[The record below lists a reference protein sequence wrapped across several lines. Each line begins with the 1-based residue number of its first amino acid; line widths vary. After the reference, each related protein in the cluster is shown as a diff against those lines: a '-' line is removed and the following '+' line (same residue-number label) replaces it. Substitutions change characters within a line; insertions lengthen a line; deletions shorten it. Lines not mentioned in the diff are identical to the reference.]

1 MEITNI
7 FQQAENLLPIFSTL
21 LAIGLGLILARYVL
35 RLAVKVF
42 KFGCGAL
49 VLIGA
54 ALLLFY
60 GVLPMFGS

>member
-1 MEITNI
+1 MDVTNI
-7 FQQAENLLPIFSTL
+7 LQQAKNLLPIFSTL
-21 LAIGLGLILARYVL
+21 LAIGLGLIVARYAL

-49 VLIGA
+49 VIIGA